1 MTSRIEADVR
11 HAEKYG
17 GFINLAIGDID
28 FFKKVNDTYGHAA
41 GDSLLKSLA
50 KIFMES
56 TVGRGECARWGG
68 EEFFAALPGVDEKGI
83 LEYGEKL
90 RKTAEQY
97 KYNATNGKLTIS
109 VGVITTDGNAK
120 YEDII
125 NKVDNCL
132 YDAKVEGRNCV
143 VQYKE

>member
-1 MTSRIEADVR
+1 MIMT
-11 HAEKYG
+11 
-17 GFINLAIGDID
+17 DID
-28 FFKKVNDTYGHAA
+28 YFKNVNDTFGHLV
-41 GDSLLKSLA
+41 GDEVLKEFAKLLQEFIDEIPGA
-50 KIFMES
+50 I
-56 TVGRGECARWGG
+56 VGRWGG